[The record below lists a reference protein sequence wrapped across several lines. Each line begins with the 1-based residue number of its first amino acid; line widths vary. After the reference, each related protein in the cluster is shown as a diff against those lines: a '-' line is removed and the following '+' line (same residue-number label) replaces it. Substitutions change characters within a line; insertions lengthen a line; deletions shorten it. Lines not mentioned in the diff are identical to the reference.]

1 MFPFRRLP
9 AAPVSIKRRALG
21 LSTLVSLGLAGAF
34 LYFLATRFDVNLNA
48 TWTQIS
54 AGNPWYLALA
64 FVVHYTT
71 FFFRGARWRLLLKNT
86 QAQDAA
92 TPGVFYCSQLML
104 LGWFANSVA
113 WFRLGDAYRAYLYRE
128 EQAASFSRTVG
139 TILAERMLDAIL
151 VAVLLMVSLMFLF
164 GGSAGAAWYV
174 VGIALV
180 IAVLLVVALG
190 VLKLARERALRL
202 LPGWLGERY
211 LRLQEGALGGFRQI
225 LPVTV
230 LGSLAWLSE
239 IARLYLVVKALG
251 FDLGLPLIIFIALAN
266 SLLTLVPTPGGFG
279 AVESG
284 VAGLLVRL
292 SSLSISAAAALVVVD
307 RAITFISIIIV
318 GAGLF
323 LARQILPQVFT
334 GKGRS
339 LLGPRRPL
347 ELGQPEEP

>member
-9 AAPVSIKRRALG
+9 TGPVSIKRRALI
-21 LSTLVSLGLAGAF
+21 LPTLVSLGLAGAF

-54 AGNPWYLALA
+54 AGNPWYLVLAL
-64 FVVHYTT
+64 VVHYTT
-71 FFFRGARWRLLLKNT
+71 FFFRGARWRLLLRNT
-86 QAQDAA
+86 QTQDTA
-92 TPGVFYCSQLML
+92 TPGVFYCSQLVL

-128 EQAASFSRTVG
+128 ERAASFSRTIG
-139 TILAERMLDAIL
+139 TILAERVLDAIL
-151 VAVLLMVSLMFLF
+151 VALLLLVSILLLF
-164 GGSAGAAWYV
+164 GGTAGAAWYV

-180 IAVLLVVALG
+180 LAVLLVVALG

-211 LRLQEGALGGFRQI
+211 LRIQEGALGGFRQI

-230 LGSLAWLSE
+230 LGLLAWLSE
-239 IARLYLVVKALG
+239 IARLYLVAQALG
-251 FDLGLPLIIFIALAN
+251 FDLGLPLITFIVLAS
-266 SLLTLVPTPGGFG
+266 SLLTLAPTPGGFG

-284 VAGLLVRL
+284 VAGLLLRL
-292 SSLSISAAAALVVVD
+292 STLSVPAAAALVVVD
-307 RAITFISIIIV
+307 RAISFISIIIV

-323 LARQILPQVFT
+323 LARQIFT
-334 GKGRS
+334 RKDRS
-339 LLGPRRPL
+339 LLGLRRPL
-347 ELGQPEEP
+347 ELGRLEEP

>member
-1 MFPFRRLP
+1 MFPFRHL
-9 AAPVSIKRRALG
+9 ATGPVSIKRRALG
-21 LSTLVSLGLAGAF
+21 LPALVSLGLAGVF
-34 LYFLATRFDVNLNA
+34 LYFLATRFDVDLNA

-54 AGNPWYLALA
+54 AGNPWYLLLALM
-64 FVVHYTT
+64 VHYST
-71 FFFRGARWRLLLKNT
+71 FLFRGARWRLLLRNT
-86 QAQDAA
+86 QPQDSA
-92 TPGVFYCSQLML
+92 TPGVLYCSQLML

-128 EQAASFSRTVG
+128 EQAASFSRTIG
-139 TILAERMLDAIL
+139 TILAERVLDAIL
-151 VAVLLMVSLMFLF
+151 VALLLSVSLLFLF
-164 GGSAGAAWYV
+164 GGAWGAAWYV
-174 VGIALV
+174 VGIALL

-225 LPVTV
+225 LPVI
-230 LGSLAWLSE
+230 LWGSLAWLSE
-239 IARLYLVVKALG
+239 ISRLYLVVKALG
-251 FDLGLPLIIFIALAN
+251 FDLGLPLIIFVTLAN

-307 RAITFISIIIV
+307 RAITFLSVIIT

-323 LARQILPQVFT
+323 LARQILRSND
-334 GKGRS
+334 RS
-339 LLGPRRPL
+339 LRSLRRPL
-347 ELGQPEEP
+347 ELEGPEEP